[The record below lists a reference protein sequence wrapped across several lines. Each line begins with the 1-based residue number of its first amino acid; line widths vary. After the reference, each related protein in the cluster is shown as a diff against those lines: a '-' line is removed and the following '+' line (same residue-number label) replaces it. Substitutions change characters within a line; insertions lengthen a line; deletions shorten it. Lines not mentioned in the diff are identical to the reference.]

1 MCVGS
6 CTFAIL
12 LCFTLSALIL
22 HTHTHTFWNS
32 LMCIHVKAIDF
43 SFSSFLTGSIPVQD
57 NACEHTAENQG
68 TSPLMS
74 FFSWVS
80 QEKKT
85 LIGYS
90 CWEHGRASAP
100 RLSLECAITFN
111 SSNCL
116 LIKSCFTDQHRV
128 LAYKWFVYNP
138 LCSFSI
144 YWWYAVVYECN
155 Y

>member
-12 LCFTLSALIL
+12 LCFTLLDSHTA
-22 HTHTHTFWNS
+22 HTHVLKLLDVHSCKSYWFFFLFISHWINTCPGQCMWTHSWKSGNKPS
-32 LMCIHVKAIDF
+32 DV
-43 SFSSFLTGSIPVQD
+43 
-57 NACEHTAENQG
+57 
-68 TSPLMS
+68 
-74 FFSWVS
+74 FFSWFS

-90 CWEHGRASAP
+90 CWEHGLASAP
-100 RLSLECAITFN
+100 LFSLECAITFN

-128 LAYKWFVYNP
+128 LAYKWLVYHP